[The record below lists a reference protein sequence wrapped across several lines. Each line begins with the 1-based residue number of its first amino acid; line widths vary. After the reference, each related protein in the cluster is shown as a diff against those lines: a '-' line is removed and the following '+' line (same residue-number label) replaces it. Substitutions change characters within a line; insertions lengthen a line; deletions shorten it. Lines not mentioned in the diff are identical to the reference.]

1 MAVIPEE
8 SKQTDISLDRTTTDI
23 YRKDTNTDQYVSFT
37 MAVMNL
43 GLVRSLGLEPCSI
56 ALLAFA
62 ITTLCYQKQ
71 ISVIKT
77 FLYWNGF
84 PRSGASNL
92 IKCFMCSDSGPRSSN
107 N

>member
-1 MAVIPEE
+1 MALIPEE

-23 YRKDTNTDQYVSFT
+23 YREDTNTDQYVSFT
-37 MAVMNL
+37 SYEPWPHKIAWAT
-43 GLVRSLGLEPCSI
+43 GLFHRTSRICDSDSL
-56 ALLAFA
+56 F
-62 ITTLCYQKQ
+62 QKQ

-92 IKCFMCSDSGPRSSN
+92 IKCFMCSDSEPRLSN

>member
-23 YRKDTNTDQYVSFT
+23 YREDTNTDQYVSFT
-37 MAVMNL
+37 SYEPWPRKIAWAT
-43 GLVRSLGLEPCSI
+43 GLFHRTSRICDSDSL
-56 ALLAFA
+56 F
-62 ITTLCYQKQ
+62 QKQ

>member
-37 MAVMNL
+37 SYEPWPRKIAWARALFHRTSSICDND
-43 GLVRSLGLEPCSI
+43 SL
-56 ALLAFA
+56 F
-62 ITTLCYQKQ
+62 QKQ

-84 PRSGASNL
+84 PRSGTSNL
-92 IKCFMCSDSGPRSSN
+92 IKCFMCSASGPRSSN

>member
-23 YRKDTNTDQYVSFT
+23 YREDKNTDQYVSFT
-37 MAVMNL
+37 SYEPWPRKIAWARALFHRPSHICDND
-43 GLVRSLGLEPCSI
+43 SL
-56 ALLAFA
+56 F
-62 ITTLCYQKQ
+62 QKQ

-92 IKCFMCSDSGPRSSN
+92 IKCFMCSDSKPRSSN

>member
-8 SKQTDISLDRTTTDI
+8 SKQTDISLDRTTTNI
-23 YRKDTNTDQYVSFT
+23 YREDTNTDQYVSFT
-37 MAVMNL
+37 SYEPWPRKIAWARAL
-43 GLVRSLGLEPCSI
+43 FHRTSRICDSDSL
-56 ALLAFA
+56 F
-62 ITTLCYQKQ
+62 QKQ

-84 PRSGASNL
+84 PRSGTSNL
-92 IKCFMCSDSGPRSSN
+92 IKCFMCSASGPRSSN

>member
-1 MAVIPEE
+1 MAVIPGE

-37 MAVMNL
+37 SYEPWPRKIAWAT
-43 GLVRSLGLEPCSI
+43 GLFHRTSRICDSDSL
-56 ALLAFA
+56 F
-62 ITTLCYQKQ
+62 QKQ

-92 IKCFMCSDSGPRSSN
+92 IKCFMCSDSKPRSSN

>member
-37 MAVMNL
+37 SYEPWPRKIAWAT
-43 GLVRSLGLEPCSI
+43 GLFHRTSRICDSDSL
-56 ALLAFA
+56 F
-62 ITTLCYQKQ
+62 QKQ

>member
-37 MAVMNL
+37 SYEPWPRKIAWARALFHRTSSICDND
-43 GLVRSLGLEPCSI
+43 SL
-56 ALLAFA
+56 F
-62 ITTLCYQKQ
+62 QKQ

-77 FLYWNGF
+77 FLSDWNGF
-84 PRSGASNL
+84 PRSGTSNL
-92 IKCFMCSDSGPRSSN
+92 IKCFMCSASGPRSSN

>member
-37 MAVMNL
+37 SYEPWPRKIAWAT
-43 GLVRSLGLEPCSI
+43 GLFHRTSRICDSDSL
-56 ALLAFA
+56 F
-62 ITTLCYQKQ
+62 QKQ

-92 IKCFMCSDSGPRSSN
+92 IKCFMCSDSEPRLSN
-107 N
+107 K

>member
-37 MAVMNL
+37 GYEPWPRKIAWARALFHRTSSICDND
-43 GLVRSLGLEPCSI
+43 SL
-56 ALLAFA
+56 F
-62 ITTLCYQKQ
+62 QKQ

-77 FLYWNGF
+77 FLSDWNGF
-84 PRSGASNL
+84 PRSGTSNL
-92 IKCFMCSDSGPRSSN
+92 IKCFMCSASGPRSSN